1 MKNLITIVLI
11 LHSVLMLAQKPIFTN
26 AKINSATV
34 YFNGAEISETATA
47 FLPKGSSELV
57 VKNVSD
63 YTNESTVQIATPAS
77 VTVLSVQFTKN
88 YISEYE
94 LDQNNPDTK
103 KVQDSIDNLSKNI
116 QKLEIDKK
124 SIQKTLELLDKNQ
137 QVYGNNTGLNLIELT
152 KMIDYFGTKNIQLNN
167 QIVSLDEK
175 ITQNK
180 RQLDKLKNRL
190 EIKTQNEVNSSK
202 GKLVIQL
209 MNETAGNIDFK
220 INYLTAATYWKPFY
234 ELKANSINEP
244 IALLYKGE
252 VIQNTGLDWKNVKLS
267 LSSGNP
273 NQSNQ
278 APELNPWFLQYQ
290 NMMVYARGYKIEQ
303 DEVMMSSADA
313 PMESK
318 VDKALRGKLAGVS
331 TLSNYTTIA
340 ENQLN
345 VSFDIDL
352 PYDIMSNGKPHSI
365 ALKSINIP
373 ANYSYFAA
381 PKLDK
386 EAFLMAEINDYS
398 KYNLLQ
404 GNANI
409 IFEGLYVGKT
419 SIVPNQTKDTLSLS
433 MGRDKKIAITREK
446 VVDKS
451 GTKFLSAY
459 KEQIFTYD
467 ITVRNN
473 KKEAIN
479 ITINDQ
485 YPISTDKEIEVE
497 LLQKDKAKVNTET
510 GLLTWD
516 LKLKPAET
524 EKIRISYKVKYPKD
538 KTIDNLN

>member
-234 ELKANSINEP
+234 ELKANSIIEP

-303 DEVMMSSADA
+303 EEVMMSSADA